1 MAQQGGDGVADVRL
15 ILQGAANLPPGDG
28 PGQVF
33 EGVVQQL
40 PLMFFPKLDLLVKPA
55 HPRFL
60 LS

>member
-33 EGVVQQL
+33 EGIVQQL
-40 PLMFFPKLDLLVKPA
+40 PLMLFPKLDLLVKPA
-55 HPRFL
+55 HP
-60 LS
+60 